1 LLRAADAEAGS
12 SAAIQLPADA
22 LIIVPVRGFVLFPG
36 TVFPVAVARPK
47 SIKAAQQAVREQ
59 RQIGILM
66 QRDPEVA
73 EPGPLDLHRVGTVA
87 NLVRYVTA
95 PDGSHHLVCQGEQ
108 RFRVLD
114 FVGGF
119 PFLAARVNRIEEP
132 EVRTPEIEAR
142 FLNLQRQAIEALELL
157 PQEPQELIAAVQRS
171 GHEYGVFGPRPALC
185 RQGLFRRYCNGI
197 IAALYNPGHRAIPV
211 GAKPQ
216 RKPQAG
222 FHHAAHQSA
231 HPAGLRDQHADRDRP
246 GHERRD
252 VSLDPPDGRE
262 ASWLE
267 SGGAVDQG
275 RRCPR
280 W

>member
-1 LLRAADAEAGS
+1 LTERSPLLRAADAEAGS

-157 PQEPQELIAAVQRS
+157 PQEPQELIAAVQAMNMGFS
-171 GHEYGVFGPRPALC
+171 APVLPCAGKGFSV
-185 RQGLFRRYCNGI
+185 GI
-197 IAALYNPGHRAIPV
+197 AMG
-211 GAKPQ
+211 
-216 RKPQAG
+216 
-222 FHHAAHQSA
+222 
-231 HPAGLRDQHADRDRP
+231 
-246 GHERRD
+246 
-252 VSLDPPDGRE
+252 
-262 ASWLE
+262 
-267 SGGAVDQG
+267 
-275 RRCPR
+275 
-280 W
+280 